1 MAETTAEVA
10 LANELA
16 SLRATVDRLERHAS
30 WHTVGFLLA
39 IAVAGGALAL
49 PFLVPRLE
57 MRELVVQELRVV
69 DDARKTRARLAW
81 REESNEVE
89 LVVFDAANRRRVEL
103 ATADEATVLELLP
116 TKQTASM
123 RMQVGEEDVMLTL
136 RNEPEGGVSSR
147 LDVGVHR
154 DLVVQ
159 NAVAGVSTL
168 ASSVASGR
176 VALHLARSTEGLHS
190 ADIEL
195 DPHGPT
201 LELRTEQAGRAR
213 LHVPPTQV
221 APEILVEAFDGAIA
235 RLTPAKP
242 AAVTPPGT
250 PPATPPGTPKPP

>member
-39 IAVAGGALAL
+39 IAVAGGALAM
-49 PFLVPRLE
+49 PFLVRRFE
-57 MRELVVQELRVV
+57 VRELVVQELRVV

-81 REESNEVE
+81 REESDEVQ
-89 LVVFDAANRRRVEL
+89 LIMLDAGSRPRVEL
-103 ATADEATVLELLP
+103 ATADDATVLELAP
-116 TKQTASM
+116 PKPNASM
-123 RMQVGEEDVMLTL
+123 RMQVAEEDVMLTL
-136 RNEPEGGVSSR
+136 RNEPEGGISSR

-168 ASSVASGR
+168 ATSVASGR
-176 VALHLARSTEGLHS
+176 VALHLARSSDGLHS
-190 ADIEL
+190 ADLEL

-213 LHVPPTQV
+213 LHVPPTQ
-221 APEILVEAFDGAIA
+221 APPEILVEATGGAIA
-235 RLTPAKP
+235 RLTPVPP
-242 AAVTPPGT
+242 AAVTPPVT
-250 PPATPPGTPKPP
+250 PPVTPSVAPTPP